1 MSAQRARSGVAADR
15 RSIHPNIPGVP
26 WWAAVVIAVTATAVG
41 FAYDAGSGNK
51 ELTIVFAA
59 LYVVGCVAAV
69 LAVRQSGVFTAVT
82 QPPLIL
88 FCAVP
93 GAYWLFHGAK
103 IAGAKDI
110 LINCGYPLIERFPL
124 MLFTSAAV
132 LLLGM
137 VRWYAGTAARA
148 KTQPDDASGAR
159 RGWLAAKFAALGSR
173 NTADGAEKTGPPGGS
188 TQWRGRNPPNRPAAL
203 GRQTPGPTRSRHA
216 RPPLDEQ
223 PESAVER
230 TRRRRPYP
238 PAIPTCAVSRRGRS
252 AAIRI
257 HAPAGPRP
265 AAAASTRT
273 SPWSPMNRSGAARH
287 RMPPTAPPRRI
298 TPFPGSAI
306 EERPAATRPTPI
318 GEPARAGRTNRRLN
332 PGSTTSDAALSVK
345 SGPAD
350 LSRQGE
356 HQRLV
361 GGGHRLHHVV
371 AVFGQP
377 LQHTAHQHLG
387 HRGARGDPDR
397 GDIVQP
403 PRVDIVG
410 AVHQVRGSRAGPSA
424 TSTSRIEFDELA
436 EPTTITS

>member
-1 MSAQRARSGVAADR
+1 M
-15 RSIHPNIPGVP
+15 P

-173 NTADGAEKTGPPGGS
+173 NTADGAEKTGTSRRVHPVARTKS
-188 TQWRGRNPPNRPAAL
+188 AKPAS
-203 GRQTPGPTRSRHA
+203 GA
-216 RPPLDEQ
+216 RPPNARPDPL
-223 PESAVER
+223 PPCPPTPGRAARVGRR
-230 TRRRRPYP
+230 THRRRRPYP
-238 PAIPTCAVSRRGRS
+238 PAIPTCAVSRRGDPPRS
-252 AAIRI
+252 AYT
-257 HAPAGPRP
+257 HRP
-265 AAAASTRT
+265 ARVPQRPLRPVRAH
-273 SPWSPMNRSGAARH
+273 GA
-287 RMPPTAPPRRI
+287 
-298 TPFPGSAI
+298 
-306 EERPAATRPTPI
+306 
-318 GEPARAGRTNRRLN
+318 L
-332 PGSTTSDAALSVK
+332 
-345 SGPAD
+345 
-350 LSRQGE
+350 
-356 HQRLV
+356 
-361 GGGHRLHHVV
+361 
-371 AVFGQP
+371 
-377 LQHTAHQHLG
+377 
-387 HRGARGDPDR
+387 
-397 GDIVQP
+397 
-403 PRVDIVG
+403 
-410 AVHQVRGSRAGPSA
+410 
-424 TSTSRIEFDELA
+424 
-436 EPTTITS
+436 

>member
-173 NTADGAEKTGPPGGS
+173 NTADGAEKTGTSRRVHPVARTKSAKPASGA
-188 TQWRGRNPPNRPAAL
+188 RPAKRPA
-203 GRQTPGPTRSRHA
+203 PTRSRHA

-238 PAIPTCAVSRRGRS
+238 PRDPDLRSQPPREIRRDPHTRTG
-252 AAIRI
+252 
-257 HAPAGPRP
+257 RP
-265 AAAASTRT
+265 ASRSGRFDPYEPMEPYEPQRRRAASNAANGAAATHHPISRV
-273 SPWSPMNRSGAARH
+273 RYRGAARSDQ
-287 RMPPTAPPRRI
+287 ADADRR
-298 TPFPGSAI
+298 TRSRGPYQSAA
-306 EERPAATRPTPI
+306 ESWEY
-318 GEPARAGRTNRRLN
+318 
-332 PGSTTSDAALSVK
+332 
-345 SGPAD
+345 
-350 LSRQGE
+350 
-356 HQRLV
+356 
-361 GGGHRLHHVV
+361 
-371 AVFGQP
+371 
-377 LQHTAHQHLG
+377 
-387 HRGARGDPDR
+387 
-397 GDIVQP
+397 DI
-403 PRVDIVG
+403 
-410 AVHQVRGSRAGPSA
+410 
-424 TSTSRIEFDELA
+424 
-436 EPTTITS
+436 